1 LLDDHHAPNIA
12 GMEPEDKVEAEVGDG
27 QLGQSFLSFLSA
39 DMIPGLDVE
48 LLAET
53 HQEHSVCQTNSTSTN
68 STHNEMRL

>member
-1 LLDDHHAPNIA
+1 
-12 GMEPEDKVEAEVGDG
+12 MEPKDKVEAEVGDG